1 MVKIVK
7 KIHAQAGSSGEGVK
21 IWSGSELIVHSG
33 FVGLFKT
40 LKLLV
45 AAFHG

>member
-1 MVKIVK
+1 MLEAVK
-7 KIHAQAGSSGEGVK
+7 KIHAPAGSAGEGVRVSK
-21 IWSGSELIVHSG
+21 QLDLINLSG
-33 FVGLFKT
+33 FVGLFKA